1 MEILSISALMYK
13 EEPMTKNL
21 LISKVFLW
29 MSLGLFISFVTGLI
43 VSLNENMLL
52 SLIDPLFYWIVPLSQ
67 IILVVILTAFIEKMK
82 PITAEFW
89 FLLYSFTSGLTISS
103 LFLIFNVSTMIYA
116 FLTSAIVFALFAA
129 IGSSTKMNLS
139 KHESILSM
147 GLLALVICFIVG
159 FSFANSTFELIMNFV
174 TVILF
179 IGFTAHD
186 MQKILKL
193 RNSKLPKDNL
203 AIYGALE
210 LYLDFVNIFLSMVH
224 LMDLD
229 QN

>member
-82 PITAEFW
+82 PITAKFW

-103 LFLIFNVSTMIYA
+103 LFVIFNVSTMIYA